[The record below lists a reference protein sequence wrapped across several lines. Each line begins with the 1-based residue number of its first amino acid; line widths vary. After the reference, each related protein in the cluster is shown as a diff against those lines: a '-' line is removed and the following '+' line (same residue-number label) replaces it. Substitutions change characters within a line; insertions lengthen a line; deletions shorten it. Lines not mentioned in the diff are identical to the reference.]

1 MIQPGQQI
9 KCMIV
14 DHDKVNG
21 RIALSTKTL
30 EPEPGDMLK
39 DRQKVFAQAEQTAKK
54 YHARMEA
61 ERSDSAQAT
70 SSLFHVAAVDPLGRP
85 ESLVVGFSRLW
96 ACGGTA
102 GKPARR
108 PPRTSLWD

>member
-1 MIQPGQQI
+1 VSYDRVEDLSLVIQPGQQI

-61 ERSDSAQAT
+61 ERSDSTQANKL
-70 SSLFHVAAVDPLGRP
+70 SFSCGRGR
-85 ESLVVGFSRLW
+85 SVGS
-96 ACGGTA
+96 
-102 GKPARR
+102 P
-108 PPRTSLWD
+108 